1 MNQST
6 RPPTSDCR
14 VPPFRLTMKAVAIV
28 AVWVLQSSVM
38 GAPLPLA
45 GISAQWPADGNA
57 TDVVGSNNGTLQN
70 GASFDTGQF
79 SQAFDLTGPSDLVRM
94 SQPLSF
100 TASDSFTVSLWMNQ
114 AVTPA
119 NQSYILETRLSQSR
133 GFAILMFSNN
143 KILVGGR
150 ADNAFILGGGS
161 QGPLNN
167 GQWYHVAAVFDR
179 VADELRFYLDGS
191 LQSTQS
197 LAAATGFTLSD
208 KLFLGAISSQNA
220 SFNFNGHVDEV
231 QIYDRA
237 LVGTEVQSLVPEP
250 GILSM
255 LVLGGM
261 MLARRRRCVV

>member
-70 GASFDTGQF
+70 GTSFNTGQF
-79 SQAFDLTGPSDLVRM
+79 NQAFDLTGPSDLVRM
-94 SQPLSF
+94 AQPLSF

-119 NQSYILETRLSQSR
+119 NQSFILETRNGSS
-133 GFAILMFSNN
+133 GFAITTLPDNRIVM
-143 KILVGGR
+143 GGR
-150 ADNAFILGGGS
+150 ADNGFILGGGS

-179 VADELRFYLDGS
+179 VADELRFYLDGA

-208 KLFLGAISSQNA
+208 KLFLGAISSQNN
-220 SFNFNGHVDEV
+220 SFNFNGLVDEV
-231 QIYDRA
+231 QIYNRA
-237 LVGTEVQSLVPEP
+237 LDGTEVQSLVPEP

-255 LVLGGM
+255 LVLGGL
-261 MLARRRRCVV
+261 MLAGRRR